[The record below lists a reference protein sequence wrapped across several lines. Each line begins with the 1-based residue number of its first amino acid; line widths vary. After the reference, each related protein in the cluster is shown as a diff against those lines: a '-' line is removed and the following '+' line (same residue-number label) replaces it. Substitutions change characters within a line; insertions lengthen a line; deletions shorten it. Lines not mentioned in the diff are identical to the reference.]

1 MQPRSLFLSI
11 FMIIDTLSISVVLAG
26 PALNVTFPTQPPAS
40 ALANII
46 EDHFIGISYEL
57 SSFDTLCESL
67 HYPQCRVTKA
77 RY

>member
-11 FMIIDTLSISVVLAG
+11 FIDTLSISMVLAG

-40 ALANII
+40 SLANII

-67 HYPQCRVTKA
+67 ALPKVSRD
-77 RY
+77 